1 VTDLIL
7 DETFGDR
14 LASSGYVRGVSLPG
28 NAMYTADVSLER
40 DPQQNRSVMV
50 TLTEDAFILTSFTF
64 PTAEVSGEAVD
75 GARDAGDGYSR
86 TQLHDHW
93 VIGERIDGGILP
105 DFSGW
110 APVLADADMVQRIL
124 SFVITRTVEM
134 ANYADKVVERVIA
147 SRREGA
153 QPEVDRESVFGALQ
167 VVLND
172 PDSIVNGS
180 VPPERFLELTRA
192 AFEAVR
198 EPESFEQVYA
208 FVRGQSMQALANGSM
223 DSPWF
228 VISDGMGALQEE
240 WGWSN

>member
-1 VTDLIL
+1 MTDLIL

-124 SFVITRTVEM
+124 SFKGQTQIHIEGM
-134 ANYADKVVERVIA
+134 PFADGATMCALVPVTINGQPVVLGLGGSLERVRENQVRYAEIL
-147 SRREGA
+147 RRA
-153 QPEVDRESVFGALQ
+153 VAAL
-167 VVLND
+167 
-172 PDSIVNGS
+172 
-180 VPPERFLELTRA
+180 
-192 AFEAVR
+192 
-198 EPESFEQVYA
+198 
-208 FVRGQSMQALANGSM
+208 
-223 DSPWF
+223 
-228 VISDGMGALQEE
+228 
-240 WGWSN
+240 